1 MNVTL
6 RFLVEHY
13 VVDENQKVFIYS
25 YDGNE
30 WEILYKGFIY
40 SLIAENNSIL
50 DCECSIAEIKKPD
63 MDNLVKN
70 NLKKDYIGIY
80 LV

>member
-13 VVDENQKVFIYS
+13 VVDENQKVIIYS
-25 YDGNE
+25 MNIDK
-30 WEILYKGFIY
+30 WEVLYKGFIY
-40 SLIAENNSIL
+40 SLVSENSSIL
-50 DCECSIAEIKKPD
+50 DENVSIAEIKKTD
-63 MDNLVKN
+63 MDILVKN
-70 NLKKDYIGIY
+70 HLKKDYIGIY